1 MRRIGCIVSAAAF
14 VPLLLTACLTSDGS
28 RTLHRT
34 TRAIV
39 GVIDDT
45 HVLYSESRV
54 DDPCDAACLAGR
66 GGRRREALYV
76 LNVPNVLGVR
86 DAATASPASTATSVL
101 IVEDSLP
108 IAARFIHPY
117 LYLDTPDPDSVVRV
131 DPVRMER
138 RAFARP
144 FGLFRS
150 TIVEA
155 FPSSEGKYTV
165 VYGCSLTEC
174 STALYEAATGVLFQ
188 TLPVAERPLAFAD
201 DSLVLYG
208 RNVAHSAA
216 DSNRFAMFEYHAATG
231 FGEGALIAGRILG
244 TVRLFNGSGFLLY
257 RNGGPARMVP
267 ELGDRAFRDRLE
279 LLAALDAFPFLA
291 INPVTGAYFQ
301 ERNGNLAGGNFYT
314 GLSALLMDLAVI
326 E

>member
-1 MRRIGCIVSAAAF
+1 VRSKPGRGDMRRIGCIVSAAAF
-14 VPLLLTACLTSDGS
+14 GPLLLTACLTSEGT
-28 RTLHRT
+28 RNLHRT

-54 DDPCDAACLAGR
+54 DEPCDAKCLAGR

-76 LNVPNVLGVR
+76 LYIPGFR
-86 DAATASPASTATSVL
+86 EAATSAL

-138 RAFARP
+138 RAVARP

-150 TIVEA
+150 TIIEA

-231 FGEGALIAGRILG
+231 FGEGALLAGRILG
-244 TVRLFNGSGFLLY
+244 TVHLFNGSGFLLY

-314 GLSALLMDLAVI
+314 GLSDLLMDLAVI